1 MKLYLSADFLK
12 LIYDVFGIPLEW
24 STFWLGGTPCIIW
37 YFSWMKIFSIDLQFY
52 KKSEFLNV
60 WCSVDNFGG
69 RYEKSLKAFFYS
81 SQNCSVTFIQL
92 LFNSWTDANLHTF
105 FREQTTENNYVF
117 LTKLKNERKNL
128 CTSNVG
134 KIGGKQEIILNKRCY
149 DYGSILHEI
158 FHSFGFPHENQRSD
172 FMDYI
177 KSQ

>member
-1 MKLYLSADFLK
+1 MIHNL
-12 LIYDVFGIPLEW
+12 
-24 STFWLGGTPCIIW
+24 
-37 YFSWMKIFSIDLQFY
+37 KIF
-52 KKSEFLNV
+52 EFWNV

-69 RYEKSLKAFFYS
+69 RYEKSLGAFFYHG
-81 SQNCSVTFIQL
+81 QNCPVISIGFSVIFIRFPAFL
-92 LFNSWTDANLHTF
+92 NLNSWTDANLDAI
-105 FREQTTENNYVF
+105 FREQTTEKNFVF
-117 LTKLKNERKNL
+117 LRKLENGPKNL

-172 FMDYI
+172 FKDYI